1 MRRRLPIALA
11 AAGAAGAAAWV
22 GASWIVARSLA
33 RRLISPDGLTPCQAS
48 RDGLLSGLTAAG
60 ARVHDYRFAGSTRRQ
75 DELCAILATPGA
87 GPSPRTIVFLHGKG
101 GSAAE
106 WAPDALRAVGLG
118 YNALLPDLRGHRPS
132 GGDFITYGLLERE
145 DLDAAVAAAEARFGF
160 DASRL
165 AVHSCSAGSSTALV
179 WAAGEPRV
187 RGIWLESPFAD
198 AREMARHYLGILTG
212 LPRPLLGLTTTFAVR
227 RALKSL
233 RDSLGVTPD
242 EILASDPLR
251 SAARVRVPVHVVYG
265 DEDFLV
271 PPRFTQRLIDALPA
285 GTTLWN
291 PQGAGHCH
299 HDNEAEKIH
308 EREYVERWKDF
319 FERVLG

>member
-11 AAGAAGAAAWV
+11 AGGAAAWV

-33 RRLISPDGLTPCQAS
+33 RRLISPHGLTPCQAS
-48 RDGLLSGLTAAG
+48 REGLLSGLTAAG
-60 ARVHDYRFAGSTRRQ
+60 ARVNDYRFPGSTRQ
-75 DELCAILATPGA
+75 HDELCAILATPGEGA
-87 GPSPRTIVFLHGKG
+87 SPRTIVFLHGKG

-106 WAPDALRAVGLG
+106 WAPDAVRAVGLG

-132 GGDFITYGLLERE
+132 GGEFITYGLLERE
-145 DLDAAVAAAEARFGF
+145 DLSAAIAAAQARFGL

-179 WAAGEPRV
+179 WAADEPRV

-212 LPRPLLGLTTTFAVR
+212 LPRWVLGLTTTFAVR
-227 RALKSL
+227 RALRSL
-233 RDSLGVTPD
+233 RDDLGVTPE

-251 SAARVRVPVHVVYG
+251 SAARVRVPVEVVFG

-271 PPRFTQRLIDALPA
+271 PPRFTQRLIDALPP
-285 GTTLWN
+285 GTTIWN

-299 HDNEAEKIH
+299 HDNEAQKVN
-308 EREYVERWKDF
+308 EREYLERWVAF